1 MKKVLLSGIIL
12 ILVASIFFVPSS
24 RGASGGDI
32 EIFSDLQILDVGD
45 VFGGH
50 ITWVIHG
57 EYAKELRTAIGEK
70 YGVSRIDLG
79 TASKY
84 FKQEL
89 ERVVE
94 NNRFGCG
101 YLAFVRITRADPL
114 HDDTQGILNNP
125 DDVAG
130 LIGPVNSTSDIT
142 LRMLIRGEPMD
153 GRHFAVTDNL
163 TFAPFYALV
172 NNQSEISKFDLN
184 SASVEKHHSEI
195 LAGLGSLNYPSG
207 FFTLRLILGQ
217 YVSMGGEWIEY
228 SPFDPLN
235 SPLILFVIF
244 AASAYL
250 IKKFSEVMGK
260 EKRGTL
266 RERKAKNF
274 GNVMKIILFAIYL
287 LLPLYGIWYMV
298 IVGISLAGSYFGMKK
313 IYGS

>member
-12 ILVASIFFVPSS
+12 ILVASIFFVPAS

-84 FKQEL
+84 FKHDL

-114 HDDTQGILNNP
+114 HGDTQGILNDP

-142 LRMLIRGEPMD
+142 LRMLIRGEPVA

-172 NNQSEISKFDLN
+172 NNQSEISKFNLN

-195 LAGLGSLNYPSG
+195 LAGFGSLNYPSG
-207 FFTLRLILGQ
+207 FLTLRLILGQ
-217 YVSMGGEWIEY
+217 YVSMGGVWIEY

-244 AASAYL
+244 AASAYV
-250 IKKFSEVMGK
+250 IKKSSEALGK

-266 RERKAKNF
+266 MERKARNF

-298 IVGISLAGSYFGMKK
+298 IVGIALAGSYFGIKK